1 MAEARTMG
9 SIATAVLAAVALVL
23 SAGALIT
30 SVASGGDGGA
40 PSATPAAAA
49 TAEAQTVAVELSEFA
64 IDPTD
69 LTIAAGGTL
78 AVTNVGAVP
87 HDLEV
92 VDAGLKTAML
102 GNGEAEDLA
111 LGDLAPGTYTVRCTV
126 AGHEQGGMVG
136 TLTVTGDGAATAVAA
151 EGGDTEGG
159 DTEGG
164 DAASSGGHGAHS
176 PDNPDID
183 WAGLDQAM
191 HDSIAAFPAETE
203 GVGNQPLEPTIL
215 EDGTKRFE
223 LTAEVIEWEVEPG
236 KVVEGWA
243 YNGQIPGPAIRAEVG
258 DKVEI
263 VVTNELPLGTDVH
276 WHGIILDNEM
286 DGVAPL
292 TQDLIEPGES
302 FTYAFTAVE
311 KHVAMYHPH
320 HHSQFKIPN
329 GMWGTIQ
336 IGDVDLPEPGS
347 TIGGR
352 TLPDDLT
359 IDQEFPM
366 VVNDAGNIGM
376 SLNGKSFPAT
386 APIVA
391 KKGDN
396 ILMHYY
402 NEGLQ
407 IHPMHLHGFPQLVV
421 AKDGFPLDQPY
432 WADTVNV
439 APGERYSVLVTAEHV
454 GAWVFHCHIL
464 THAET
469 DEGMYGMVT
478 AFIVEE

>member
-1 MAEARTMG
+1 MSEERTVG
-9 SIATAVLAAVALVL
+9 AIAVAVVALIALVL

-30 SVASGGDGGA
+30 ASRGGGTAAVAV
-40 PSATPAAAA
+40 PAASSDAP
-49 TAEAQTVAVELSEFA
+49 AEVAVELSEFA
-64 IDPTD
+64 ITPGDIE
-69 LTIAAGGTL
+69 IAAGGSL
-78 AVTNVGAVP
+78 QISNVGAAQ
-87 HDLEV
+87 HDFAV
-92 VDAGLKTAML
+92 VDT
-102 GNGEAEDLA
+102 DLA
-111 LGDLAPGTYTVRCTV
+111 TPMLNAGESATLDVSSLAPGTYEVLCQV
-126 AGHEQGGMVG
+126 AGHASGGMVG
-136 TLTVTGDGAATAVAA
+136 TLTILGEGEAAAPAEAAT
-151 EGGDTEGG
+151 
-159 DTEGG
+159 
-164 DAASSGGHGAHS
+164 GGHGAHS
-176 PDNPDID
+176 ASNPDID
-183 WAGLDQAM
+183 WNGLDQVM
-191 HDSIAAFPAETE
+191 TESIMAFPAETE

-215 EDGTKRFE
+215 EDGTKQFE
-223 LTAEVIEWEVEPG
+223 LTAEIIEWEVAPG
-236 KVVEGWA
+236 KVVEGWS
-243 YNGQIPGPAIRAEVG
+243 YNGQIPGPMIRADVG
-258 DKVEI
+258 DKVA
-263 VVTNELPLGTDVH
+263 VVVNNELPLGTDVH
-276 WHGIILDNEM
+276 WHGIKIDNQF

-292 TQDLIEPGES
+292 TQELIAPGES
-302 FTYAFTAVE
+302 FTYEFTATE
-311 KHVAMYHPH
+311 SHVSMYHPH

-329 GMWGTIQ
+329 GMWGTVM
-336 IGDVDLPEPGS
+336 IGDVPLPEGGS

-352 TLPDDLT
+352 TLPEDLT

-407 IHPMHLHGFPQLVV
+407 SHPMHLHGFPQLVV

-439 APGERYSVLVTAEHV
+439 APGERYSVLVTAEEV

>member
-1 MAEARTMG
+1 MTEARTMG
-9 SIATAVLAAVALVL
+9 SIATAVLAAIALVL
-23 SAGALIT
+23 SGGALIT
-30 SVASGGDGGA
+30 SVARDGA
-40 PSATPAAAA
+40 PAPAGAVAGEGARSTSA
-49 TAEAQTVAVELSEFA
+49 AVELSEFV
-64 IDPTD
+64 IDPSD
-69 LTIAAGGTL
+69 LTIPAGGTL
-78 AVTNVGAVP
+78 EVTNAGSIP
-87 HDLEV
+87 HDLAV
-92 VDAGLKTAML
+92 VGEGIGTSMLNGGESESLSLAG
-102 GNGEAEDLA
+102 
-111 LGDLAPGTYTVRCTV
+111 LAPGTYTVHCTV
-126 AGHEQGGMVG
+126 GGHEAGGMKA
-136 TLTVTGDGAATAVAA
+136 TLTVTEGDGAAAPVATQPAA
-151 EGGDTEGG
+151 E
-159 DTEGG
+159 
-164 DAASSGGHGAHS
+164 GGHGAHS

-183 WAGLDQAM
+183 WNGLDQQM

-223 LTAEVIEWEVEPG
+223 LTAEIIEWEVEPG
-236 KVVEGWA
+236 KVVEGWS

-258 DKVEI
+258 DKVEV
-263 VVTNELPLGTDVH
+263 VVTNDLPLGTDVH

-311 KHVAMYHPH
+311 KAVAMYHPH

-391 KKGDN
+391 KQGDN

-421 AKDGFPLDQPY
+421 AKDGYPLDQPY
-432 WADTVNV
+432 WADTINV

-469 DEGMYGMVT
+469 DEGMY
-478 AFIVEE
+478 

>member
-1 MAEARTMG
+1 VDEFAEASTMG

-23 SAGALIT
+23 SGGALIT
-30 SVASGGDGGA
+30 SVARDGGA
-40 PSATPAAAA
+40 PAAA
-49 TAEAQTVAVELSEFA
+49 TADAAVAPASVAVELSEFA
-64 IDPTD
+64 IAPEA
-69 LTIAAGGTL
+69 IEVPAGGTL
-78 AVTNVGAVP
+78 EVSNAGAIA
-87 HDLEV
+87 HDLAVIGEDV
-92 VDAGLKTAML
+92 GTAML
-102 GNGEAEDLA
+102 NPGESESLSLA
-111 LGDLAPGTYTVRCTV
+111 GLAPGTYEVHCTV
-126 AGHEQGGMVG
+126 AGHEAGGMKA
-136 TLTVTGDGAATAVAA
+136 TLTVT
-151 EGGDTEGG
+151 EGGAGTAEAAPVS
-159 DTEGG
+159 
-164 DAASSGGHGAHS
+164 DAGGHGSHGA
-176 PDNPDID
+176 DTD
-183 WAGLDQAM
+183 WAALDAAM
-191 HDSIAAFPAETE
+191 DESIAQFPAETE
-203 GVGNQPLEPTIL
+203 GIGNEVLEPTIL

-223 LTAEVIEWEVEPG
+223 LTAEIVDWEVEPG
-236 KVVEGWA
+236 KVVEAWT
-243 YNGQIPGPAIRAEVG
+243 YNGTVPGPVIRADVG
-258 DKVEI
+258 DKVEV

-276 WHGIILDNEM
+276 WHGIKIDNEF

-292 TQDLIEPGES
+292 TQELIAPDDS
-302 FTYAFTAVE
+302 FTYRFTATESYVS
-311 KHVAMYHPH
+311 MYHPH

-329 GMWGTIQ
+329 GMWGAVL
-336 IGDVDLPEPGS
+336 IGDVPLPEPGDV
-347 TIGGR
+347 IGGR

-366 VVNDAGNIGM
+366 VMNDAGTIGM

-386 APIVA
+386 TPIVA

-439 APGERYSVLVTAEHV
+439 APGERYTVLVTAEEV